1 MAAAAT
7 EAEMQVAV
15 AAADSDLQYILQE
28 SGATLQTQYRVVQVH
43 ASRRRFQAVADTRA
57 EARTAAKRDF
67 GIPNDT
73 AEGRAQAAAIVAAW
87 ELAKEY
93 TTKEAELKAE
103 AKVLGHKRVVQVQ
116 ERQAMLRAV
125 TTTYGKLN
133 EGETP
138 SSEYLSTKMDECE
151 ANEPTASSLDKI
163 SSKKDNQVESLQS
176 TVDASGHVRVTKTMQ
191 KLDMPHNS
199 EAYRRVMKVEAH
211 TWLCMSARFRAK
223 SWLHGLKLEHFTRFV
238 EFIMGDRVA
247 GLRLPSPHGKDA
259 VPSRPPWT
267 VVLSFEFKLRVE
279 AMKLVNEEGQTM
291 AEALEAVTKDPS
303 LKETWFTTPLA
314 LHAAEQPTKYRK
326 GQGKKS
332 DRGHT
337 PPPQVPKGYER
348 APKGKGKAKS
358 TLNGLQLV
366 SVTPDGKQICYAY
379 NSQGCKDA
387 KCPRLHVCRVAGCFK
402 EHPTHQHEA
411 SVAGG

>member
-7 EAEMQVAV
+7 EAEMQEAV

-57 EARTAAKRDF
+57 EARTAANRDF

-73 AEGRAQAAAIVAAW
+73 VEGRAQAAAVVAAW

-93 TTKEAELKAE
+93 TTKEVELKAE

-125 TTTYGKLN
+125 TTMYGKLN

-163 SSKKDNQVESLQS
+163 SSKRDNQVESLQS

-199 EAYRRVMKVEAH
+199 EAYRRGHE
-211 TWLCMSARFRAK
+211 
-223 SWLHGLKLEHFTRFV
+223 G
-238 EFIMGDRVA
+238 G
-247 GLRLPSPHGKDA
+247 GPH
-259 VPSRPPWT
+259 
-267 VVLSFEFKLRVE
+267 
-279 AMKLVNEEGQTM
+279 
-291 AEALEAVTKDPS
+291 
-303 LKETWFTTPLA
+303 LA
-314 LHAAEQPTKYRK
+314 LHELHAFGP
-326 GQGKKS
+326 S
-332 DRGHT
+332 
-337 PPPQVPKGYER
+337 P
-348 APKGKGKAKS
+348 
-358 TLNGLQLV
+358 
-366 SVTPDGKQICYAY
+366 
-379 NSQGCKDA
+379 GCMA
-387 KCPRLHVCRVAGCFK
+387 
-402 EHPTHQHEA
+402 
-411 SVAGG
+411 

>member
-7 EAEMQVAV
+7 EAEMQEAV

-57 EARTAAKRDF
+57 EARAAANRDF

-73 AEGRAQAAAIVAAW
+73 VEGRAQAAAIVAAW

-93 TTKEAELKAE
+93 TTKEVELKAE

-125 TTTYGKLN
+125 TTMYGKLN

-163 SSKKDNQVESLQS
+163 SSKRDNQVESLQS

-223 SWLHGLKLEHFTRFV
+223 SWLHGLKLESFTRFV
-238 EFIMGDRVA
+238 EFILGDKVA

-291 AEALEAVTKDPS
+291 AEALEAVMKDPS

-326 GQGKKS
+326 GQGKKG
-332 DRGHT
+332 DRAHP
-337 PPPQVPKGYER
+337 PPPQVPKGFER
-348 APKGKGKAKS
+348 VKGKGKAKA

-387 KCPRLHVCRVAGCFK
+387 KCPRLHVCRVMGCFK
-402 EHPTHQHEA
+402 EHPANQHESA
-411 SVAGG
+411 TAGG

>member
-7 EAEMQVAV
+7 EAEMQEAV

-57 EARTAAKRDF
+57 EARTAANRDF

-73 AEGRAQAAAIVAAW
+73 VEGRAQAAAIVAAW

-93 TTKEAELKAE
+93 TTKEVELKAE

-125 TTTYGKLN
+125 TTMYGKLN

-163 SSKKDNQVESLQS
+163 SSKRDNQVESLQS

-223 SWLHGLKLEHFTRFV
+223 SWLHGLKLENFT
-238 EFIMGDRVA
+238 
-247 GLRLPSPHGKDA
+247 
-259 VPSRPPWT
+259 RPPWT

-291 AEALEAVTKDPS
+291 AEALEAVMKDPS

-326 GQGKKS
+326 GQGKKG
-332 DRGHT
+332 DRAHP
-337 PPPQVPKGYER
+337 PPPQVPKGFER
-348 APKGKGKAKS
+348 VKGKGKAKA

-387 KCPRLHVCRVAGCFK
+387 KCPRLHVCRVMGCFK
-402 EHPTHQHEA
+402 EHPANQHESA
-411 SVAGG
+411 TAGG

>member
-1 MAAAAT
+1 MHPGVGFR
-7 EAEMQVAV
+7 QW
-15 AAADSDLQYILQE
+15 
-28 SGATLQTQYRVVQVH
+28 QTRGN
-43 ASRRRFQAVADTRA
+43 
-57 EARTAAKRDF
+57 RDF

-73 AEGRAQAAAIVAAW
+73 VEGRAQAAAIVAAW

-163 SSKKDNQVESLQS
+163 SSKKGNQVESLRS
-176 TVDASGHVRVTKTMQ
+176 TVDASGHVRITKTMQ

-402 EHPTHQHEA
+402 EHPAHQHEA